1 MKTVLFVPGY
11 PEDLDSRDYAGTMR
25 AIEKRGYIVVYVPI
39 EWKRRTIDN
48 WVQELENVYTKHD
61 PRNTIL
67 AGFSF
72 GAMTAFTAAAKVNPS
87 ELWLFSLSSYFA
99 EDLLSKAQNKSWL
112 KIIGHRRVEAFSKLK
127 FEELANKISC
137 KTLLFYGQKEL
148 DNWPI
153 MNERAQSAH
162 RLLRNN
168 TFIPIPGV
176 GHDVA
181 DKIYVEAIESLI

>member
-11 PEDLDSRDYAGTMR
+11 PEDLDSREYAGTMR

-61 PRNTIL
+61 PRNTIF

-87 ELWLFSLSSYFA
+87 ELWFFSLSSA
-99 EDLLSKAQNKSWL
+99 
-112 KIIGHRRVEAFSKLK
+112 ICRRPIKQS
-127 FEELANKISC
+127 
-137 KTLLFYGQKEL
+137 TKEIL
-148 DNWPI
+148 VKNYW
-153 MNERAQSAH
+153 
-162 RLLRNN
+162 
-168 TFIPIPGV
+168 
-176 GHDVA
+176 
-181 DKIYVEAIESLI
+181 